1 MTLPEFIGPLSLC
14 PSTMKED
21 YDDIQTFTDYV
32 TGDKAARDKL
42 KAELAGDYDGGDPK
56 KKKNKKK
63 NK

>member
-1 MTLPEFIGPLSLC
+1 
-14 PSTMKED
+14 MKED

-42 KAELAGDYDGGDPK
+42 KAELAGDDDGGDPK